1 LLNKIKTIM
10 YRIEAIAE
18 REFDTLK
25 EMNEWIEENE
35 YDIKVISIQ
44 RELDSYVMF
53 FGVVLNP

>member
-35 YDIKVISIQ
+35 YDIKIISIQ

>member
-1 LLNKIKTIM
+1 MLNKIKTIM
-10 YRIEAIAE
+10 DRIEAIAE

-35 YDIKVISIQ
+35 YDIRVISIQ
-44 RELDSYVMF
+44 RELDSYVIF